1 MNKENINNKEIT
13 KQELIESIGEEID
26 AKIRSG
32 EIGIDMNAVAEIAEN
47 LKNEGK
53 FTAGDELRN
62 EALIIWRQSL
72 INQKLEKRN

>member
-1 MNKENINNKEIT
+1 MSKENINNKGIT
-13 KQELIESIGEEID
+13 NQELIESIGEEID